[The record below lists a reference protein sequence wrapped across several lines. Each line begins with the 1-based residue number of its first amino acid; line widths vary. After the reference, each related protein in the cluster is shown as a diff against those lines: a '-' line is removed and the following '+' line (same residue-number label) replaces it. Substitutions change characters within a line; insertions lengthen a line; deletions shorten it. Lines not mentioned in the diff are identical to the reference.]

1 MIVDGRRRP
10 VRAVVE
16 APKDGGRPLIITVHT
31 IDKVKTA
38 AAD

>member
-16 APKDGGRPLIITVHT
+16 APKDGDRPLIISVHV
-31 IDKVKTA
+31 IDKAKTA